1 MRYYPILLDLKG
13 KNCLVVGGGQVAW
26 RKIKRLLD
34 CGAKVKVV
42 AREVLPELKEAIDK
56 KNVIYLG
63 KEYKSEFLKD
73 TFLVIGATDDEELNQ
88 KLSIEANNINILC
101 NIVDQPEKCNFIVP
115 SVVVRGDLIIAIS
128 TSGKSPA
135 LAKRLRLRLE
145 KEFGEEY
152 AHFLNL
158 LGKIRD
164 IIKKKIPDQ
173 KQREIIF
180 AKLVD
185 SELLDYFKKKDL
197 EAIKKYLKKII
208 PESDSLFGKDF

>member
-145 KEFGEEY
+145 NEFGEEY

-180 AKLVD
+180 SKLVD